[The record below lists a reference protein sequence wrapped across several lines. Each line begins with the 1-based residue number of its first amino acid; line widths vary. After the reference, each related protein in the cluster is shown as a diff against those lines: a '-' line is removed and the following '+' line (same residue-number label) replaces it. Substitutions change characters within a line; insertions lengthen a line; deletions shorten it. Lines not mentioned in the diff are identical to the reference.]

1 MEQHQIEAI
10 NNAIRITA
18 VITYHLGSTGSM
30 GGFANEEIENCIQ
43 KMKDVELP
51 QSIID
56 NFTSTIWTFNHFK
69 L

>member
-18 VITYHLGSTGSM
+18 VITYHLGSTGSISSL
-30 GGFANEEIENCIQ
+30 AKEEVENCVQ
-43 KMKDVELP
+43 KMKDAELP
-51 QSIID
+51 QSIVD